1 MDTRTNSPST
11 DTTERLRMYIGG
23 AWVDGTSGQS
33 LDSLNPYTQ
42 KVWAT
47 VPDASEADV
56 ASAVAAAREA
66 FDNGPWRQ
74 TTPQQRAA
82 LMRKLGD
89 LIARD
94 AERMARIESMDNGKL
109 LREMLGQWKYLPEWM
124 YYFAGQATQS
134 QGEVLPSDRPNFM
147 AFTRKEP
154 IGVVAAITPWNSPC
168 LLMMFKLAPGLA
180 AGCTFVVKPS
190 EHTPV
195 STLRFAE
202 LVEEAGFPPGVFN
215 VVTGGADAG
224 RWLVSSPDIDKISFT
239 GSDGVGKAIARAG
252 AENFTRVSL
261 ELGGKSPQVV
271 FEDCD
276 IEAAVNGVISGVYA
290 ATGQT
295 CMAGSRLIVHGSIH
309 DEVVKRLV
317 ARVST
322 IKLGDPLDM
331 ASEMGPAA
339 TGQQF
344 QKILSMVKSA
354 EAEGATLAYG
364 GRQAP
369 QGGFFVQ
376 PTVLTQVHN
385 QMNIARD
392 EVFGPVLAVIPFDTE
407 EEAVKIANDTRYGL
421 AAGVWTQNVQRAHRV
436 AGQLRAGS
444 VWINAYRVTAPFAP
458 FGGFGHS
465 GIGRENGHEG
475 MNEFLET
482 KTVWV
487 ELSGNLRDPF
497 KLG

>member
-1 MDTRTNSPST
+1 MDTRTNSPAA
-11 DTTERLRMYIGG
+11 DATERLQMYIGG
-23 AWVDGTSGQS
+23 QWVAGTSGQT

-56 ASAVAAAREA
+56 KAAVAAAREA

-134 QGEVLPSDRPNFM
+134 QGEVLPSDRPNFI

-168 LLMMFKLAPGLA
+168 LLLMFKLAPGLA

-271 FEDCD
+271 FDDCD

-295 CMAGSRLIVHGSIH
+295 CMAGSRLIVHRAIH

-317 ARVST
+317 ARVSA

-344 QKILSMVKSA
+344 QKILSMVRSA

-385 QMNIARD
+385 RMDIARE

-421 AAGVWTQNVQRAHRV
+421 AAGIWTQNVQRAHRV

-458 FGGFGHS
+458 FGGFKHS
-465 GIGRENGHEG
+465 GVGRENGHEG

-487 ELSGNLRDPF
+487 ELSGALRDPF

>member
-1 MDTRTNSPST
+1 MDTRTSANPA
-11 DTTERLRMYIGG
+11 DAEQLKMYIGG
-23 AWVDGTSGQS
+23 RWVDATGGGQ
-33 LDSLNPYTQ
+33 LDSLNPFTQ
-42 KVWAT
+42 KVWAQ
-47 VPDASEADV
+47 VPDATELDV
-56 ASAVAAAREA
+56 KAAVAAARDA
-66 FDNGPWRQ
+66 FDHGPWRK

-109 LREMLGQWKYLPEWM
+109 IREMLGQWNYLPEWM
-124 YYFAGQATQS
+124 YHFAGMATQA

-168 LLMMFKLAPGLA
+168 LLMMFKLAPALA

-202 LVEEAGFPPGVFN
+202 LVAEAGFPPGVFN

-276 IEAAVNGVISGVYA
+276 IDAAVNGVISGVYA

-295 CMAGSRLIVHGSIH
+295 CMAGSRLIVHRSIH
-309 DEVVKRLV
+309 DEMVRRLV
-317 ARVST
+317 ERAGSIR
-322 IKLGDPLDM
+322 LGDPLDA

-344 QKILSMVKSA
+344 NKILSMVKDA
-354 EAEGATLAYG
+354 ESEGAHLAYG

-369 QGGFFVQ
+369 LGGFFVM
-376 PTVLTQVHN
+376 PTILTQVDN
-385 QMNIARD
+385 AMSIARE
-392 EVFGPVLAVIPFDTE
+392 EVFGPVLSVLTFDTE
-407 EEAVKIANDTRYGL
+407 EEAVRIANDTRYGL
-421 AAGVWTQNVQRAHRV
+421 AAGIWTQNVQRAHRV
-436 AGQLRAGS
+436 ATQLRAGS

-458 FGGFGHS
+458 FGGFKHS
-465 GIGRENGHEG
+465 GIGRENGRDG
-475 MNEFLET
+475 MDAYLET

-487 ELSGNLRDPF
+487 EMSGELRDPF